1 MMKSLVVGAVVS
13 VGGVVAL
20 GAQGPVGSMSWA
32 AAEQVPIG
40 GTAVGGARAGIN
52 VIALDPLSVGGVVE
66 GAPYSAE
73 AVTEVTQTLADGN
86 RIEQR
91 STAAIAR
98 DSQGRT
104 RREQNGIALGPFM
117 PGGDQPIVTITD
129 PATGVHVT
137 LNYDLKV
144 AFRSRPFQVDVLKA
158 KIAEMRGGTGGSAEA
173 RASRSATVVAD
184 GPPGAGERVMRFET
198 APVDQMMIDRRPF
211 DLAVPPPPPPPPP
224 PGGDPAFGVRFEGAV
239 ATETL
244 PPRDFD
250 GVRAEGTRTTMTIP
264 AGTMGNVLPIEVTT
278 ERWYS
283 PELQVVLMTRRVDPR
298 FGETVYR
305 LTNIDR
311 SEPSPEIFN
320 VPPDFKVEDVGP
332 GVMKTRPDEQ

>member
-1 MMKSLVVGAVVS
+1 MMKSLVVSAAVIA
-13 VGGVVAL
+13 GGVVAV
-20 GAQGPVGSMSWA
+20 GAQGPVRTLSWA

-40 GTAVGGARAGIN
+40 GSAGSVGAGGLNI
-52 VIALDPLSVGGVVE
+52 IALDPLSVGGVVE
-66 GAPYSAE
+66 GAPYTAE
-73 AVTEVTQTLADGN
+73 AVTEVTQSLADGN

-104 RREQNGIALGPFM
+104 RREQHGIALGAFM
-117 PGGDQPIVTITD
+117 AGGDQPIVTITD

-144 AFRSRPFQVDVLKA
+144 AFRSRPMQMEELKA
-158 KIAEMRGGTGGSAEA
+158 KIVEARKAGPEAAEA
-173 RASRSATVVAD
+173 RASRSINVLSGSA
-184 GPPGAGERVMRFET
+184 PGADERVARFES
-198 APVDQMMIDRRPF
+198 APVDQIVVDGRPF
-211 DLAVPPPPPPPPP
+211 ELPLPPP
-224 PGGDPAFGVRFEGAV
+224 PGEPALAMRFEGAV
-239 ATETL
+239 ATEAL
-244 PPRDFD
+244 AARDFD

-264 AGTMGNVLPIEVTT
+264 AGAMGNVLPIEVTT
-278 ERWYS
+278 ERWFS

-311 SEPSPEIFN
+311 SEPSPEIIK
-320 VPPDFKVEDVGP
+320 VPPDFKVEDIGP
-332 GVMKTRPDEQ
+332 RMTRPRPDEH